1 MAATPATGGL
11 GQPEDSGLAGSFPP
25 LLNASQNKRKMT
37 ILHAHSD
44 PHFAAHLRADANAH
58 PHSVD
63 IAVGYFYL
71 SGFAQVSD
79 LLDTRPG
86 KVRILIGR
94 THRPTLEQIAAGL
107 SAGDTLALLAN
118 GGVRQGCRVD
128 AGLTVRPLSRAGTA
142 WQARCEPGAPAA
154 PPPAPLPTTVLQDGY
169 CRQPPLAAGRFA
181 PTQPKNR
188 GLARPRSPRLPCLA
202 APAHSRSAGATSSA
216 YSRIDRCTRS
226 AGTVPPKLGSI
237 IKPVSPRSARM
248 LFRRS
253 ATISGVPYATRSAS
267 RSS

>member
-1 MAATPATGGL
+1 
-11 GQPEDSGLAGSFPP
+11 
-25 LLNASQNKRKMT
+25 MT
-37 ILHAHSD
+37 ILHAHNA
-44 PHFAAHLRADANAH
+44 PHSTAHLRAILADANGQT
-58 PHSVD
+58 HSVD

-71 SGFAQVSD
+71 SGFALVAD
-79 LLDTRPG
+79 LLATRPG
-86 KVRILIGR
+86 KVRNSI
-94 THRPTLEQIAAGL
+94 RPFERLTKNAA
-107 SAGDTLALLAN
+107 SAGRINPVSAN
-118 GGVRQGCRVD
+118 
-128 AGLTVRPLSRAGTA
+128 PI
-142 WQARCEPGAPAA
+142 
-154 PPPAPLPTTVLQDGY
+154 
-169 CRQPPLAAGRFA
+169 
-181 PTQPKNR
+181 KNR
-188 GLARPRSPRLPCLA
+188 GLARPRSPCAGKAHACLA

>member
-1 MAATPATGGL
+1 
-11 GQPEDSGLAGSFPP
+11 
-25 LLNASQNKRKMT
+25 MT

-44 PHFAAHLRADANAH
+44 PQFAAHLRSVLADANAH

-63 IAVGYFYL
+63 IAVGYFHL
-71 SGFAQVSD
+71 SGFTQVAD
-79 LLDTRPG
+79 LLATRPG

-128 AGLTVRPLSRAGTA
+128 AGLA
-142 WQARCEPGAPAA
+142 
-154 PPPAPLPTTVLQDGY
+154 VLQDGY
-169 CRQPPLAAGRFA
+169 CRQRRAGSRRPNQKTGASPASEA
-181 PTQPKNR
+181 PALLTQP
-188 GLARPRSPRLPCLA
+188 
-202 APAHSRSAGATSSA
+202 PAHSRSAGATSSA

-237 IKPVSPRSARM
+237 IKPVNPRSARM

>member
-1 MAATPATGGL
+1 MAV
-11 GQPEDSGLAGSFPP
+11 LA
-25 LLNASQNKRKMT
+25 
-37 ILHAHSD
+37 
-44 PHFAAHLRADANAH
+44 
-58 PHSVD
+58 
-63 IAVGYFYL
+63 
-71 SGFAQVSD
+71 
-79 LLDTRPG
+79 TRPG

-118 GGVRQGCRVD
+118 GGVRQGCLVD
-128 AGLTVRPLSRAGTA
+128 AGLTAHPTANRCTPERVLATAPVRGPVRADPTKKQGPRPSA
-142 WQARCEPGAPAA
+142 K
-154 PPPAPLPTTVLQDGY
+154 PPPCSP
-169 CRQPPLAAGRFA
+169 QP
-181 PTQPKNR
+181 
-188 GLARPRSPRLPCLA
+188 
-202 APAHSRSAGATSSA
+202 PAHSRSAGATSSA